1 MAWFDKT
8 EISYA
13 AIMYYLVFNTVLII
27 GVGYCIVGCLHYPYS
42 FKIFNNS
49 HFQQCNE
56 RFGSEFIK
64 CTERVVKTVEDMYE
78 TQSYSNSSVILV
90 LGSLEAAAEG

>member
-27 GVGYCIVGCLHYPYS
+27 GVGYCIVGCFSYPYS